1 MPSEV
6 LKYFIGGLLVGLW
19 PFQAFLIMPRKKEQK
34 SAMLLDFDSYLG

>member
-34 SAMLLDFDSYLG
+34 VSYAAGF